1 MASRTLQGD
10 TFLMV
15 SCLILLL
22 SIAMGA
28 RMLLGSLKGKP

>member
-1 MASRTLQGD
+1 MAPRTLQGD

-22 SIAMGA
+22 SLVMGA
-28 RMLLGSLKGKP
+28 RMLLGSLKGR